1 MPWKHNG
8 KIIKEG
14 KAWVS
19 DSGVKHPAIWM
30 RWSDSEKKDN
40 GLTWEDPPA
49 SEAPFDNRF
58 YWSRKTDGSL
68 TEKSLTDIN
77 VVDKDGKEVID
88 PKTGKQMIQL
98 GLKSIWITQTKQTAN
113 SLLSESDWMVTRK
126 AEKGTAI
133 PDATTKYRDSV
144 RTACNTIETKI
155 NACSNLTEFI
165 ALFDTPVDSD
175 GNPTGDNPP
184 MFDFPQES

>member
-1 MPWKHNG
+1 MPWKKSDGTIVQIG
-8 KIIKEG
+8 KS
-14 KAWVS
+14 WVGA
-19 DSGVKHPAIWM
+19 DGTKYPAVWT
-30 RWSDSEKKDN
+30 RFSDSELKSF

-49 SEAPFDNRF
+49 SDTPFDTRF

-133 PDATTKYRDSV
+133 PDATQTYRDNV

-155 NACSNLTEFI
+155 NNCSNLTQFI
-165 ALFDTPVDSD
+165 ALFDVPLDS
-175 GNPTGDNPP
+175 NKLPTGKAPIN
-184 MFDFPQES
+184 DFPEEL